1 MVQQVLFVAGDS
13 VVPLFERRISRVVEV
28 SISLYLLDVVVPSW
42 SCYWD
47 EVVGC

>member
-13 VVPLFERRISRVVEV
+13 VVPLFERRISIGRVVE
-28 SISLYLLDVVVPSW
+28 VVVPSW